1 MKTVHITDV
10 TAPDGSVLSEL
21 LRNKKSA
28 YQGASPA
35 FPAPLPPMPYSA
47 GEHAERPWGS
57 WLVLDVMPHAV
68 VKKLTIHPGKRIS
81 LQRHRF
87 RSELWTVVDG
97 VADVLCHQHASKLH
111 PGEQILIPQKSLH
124 RLSNNGNTPVTLIE
138 IQFGYIL
145 SEEDIERFHDDY
157 GRQSAEG

>member
-28 YQGASPA
+28 YQGPSPA
-35 FPAPLPPMPYSA
+35 FPATLPPMPYSA
-47 GEHAERPWGS
+47 GEHANRPWGS
-57 WLVLDVMPHAV
+57 WLVLDVMPHSV

-97 VADVLCHQHASKLH
+97 VADVLCGHQNFQPR
-111 PGEQILIPQKSLH
+111 PGEQVFIPRGSLH
-124 RLSNNGNTPVTLIE
+124 RLSNTTDSPVTVIE
-138 IQFGYIL
+138 LQFGHIL
-145 SEEDIERFHDDY
+145 SEEDIERFDDDF
-157 GRQSAEG
+157 GRQSA